1 MLLRLA
7 SGLLALLSPNRGR
20 DEGQTGQEA
29 ELDRLRSE
37 NAELSR
43 KAEELRQGNLAL
55 VRERRSKDK
64 VFRDD
69 IDRVR
74 GVLREQGVNAARLN
88 VADAVRQLATELSLL
103 REKVGKDILRREGL
117 GGCGTG
123 TVGSDWEG

>member
-1 MLLRLA
+1 
-7 SGLLALLSPNRGR
+7 
-20 DEGQTGQEA
+20 
-29 ELDRLRSE
+29 LDRLRSE

-74 GVLREQGVNAARLN
+74 GVLREQGVNADRLN